1 MRRLPVLV
9 LFPAS
14 LLACGGLA
22 AEVTDDASGAR
33 HFGVGEQIP
42 VTLTLH
48 TSNGEPRG
56 RQTPIYSKYRP
67 TARFAGGPEVVC
79 TVTIPR
85 DVRSIAPGQTAEATL
100 GCQEAISVHPDAV
113 DFVVVEGNKQ
123 VGVGEVRLPPAP

>member
-1 MRRLPVLV
+1 M
-9 LFPAS
+9 
-14 LLACGGLA
+14 
-22 AEVTDDASGAR
+22 DDAPGAR

-67 TARFAGGPEVVC
+67 TVSFAGGPEVVC
-79 TVTIPR
+79 SVAIPR
-85 DVRSIAPGQTAEATL
+85 DVRSIAPGQTADATL
-100 GCQEAISVHPDAV
+100 GCQEAISVGPDSAG
-113 DFVVVEGNKQ
+113 FVVIEGNKQ